1 MHSLGKRAEVNNLS
15 GVRDAP
21 FSPEIPKRSRA
32 FRYSGGPHAFLR
44 RRSCI
49 SRHVLWYRARAD
61 YAGAGFRVCPC
72 RDPRGRYAGRT
83 ECSKC
88 AMLWATPC
96 SSSPSRASR
105 SRRFGHGGAIYVDV
119 LAKNNV
125 AYSVTVVRR
134 FAKSSYI
141 DAAGIT
147 FGSSGA
153 DVRAKLGEPKRTST
167 NSDDGS
173 VDFWYVDES
182 GAKIYEFYHD
192 NLGFIQILPSPK
204 LQSAFASP
212 DAVLPGDGTSVAT
225 AIRIRPSNLIG
236 NSMWIDAYLAMNQC
250 GSKGHWKE
258 TSLKMAPDDA
268 TKDPLAYTTV
278 HAQCTDGGTERDF
291 VFDTH
296 GMVTK
301 TGPNGPRIR
310 STSMR
315 RNCRRGP
322 GIFCIPGAF
331 SVPDT
336 PVAVSPNPGLPR
348 VRARNRSSRA
358 LALRASRRR

>member
-1 MHSLGKRAEVNNLS
+1 MRFCGAVIAFLVVCSGIAHAQGTPAPASASAAAVTLEGVTLGEPMQQ
-15 GVRDAP
+15 VRDALGDP
-21 FSPEIPKRSRA
+21 VQFVSVTGQQIW
-32 FRYSGGPHAFLR
+32 RY
-44 RRSCI
+44 I
-49 SRHVLWYRARAD
+49 
-61 YAGAGFRVCPC
+61 
-72 RDPRGRYAGRT
+72 
-83 ECSKC
+83 
-88 AMLWATPC
+88 
-96 SSSPSRASR
+96 
-105 SRRFGHGGAIYVDV
+105 GHGGAIYVDV

-134 FAKSSYI
+134 FAKSSYT

-173 VDFWYVDES
+173 VDFWYVDEN
-182 GAKIYEFYHD
+182 GAKIYEFYRD

-250 GSKGHWKE
+250 GLKGHWKE

-278 HAQCTDGGTERDF
+278 HAQCTEGGTERDF

-301 TGPNGPRIR
+301 TGPNGSQNTIYVDASQLQNALPASSASPAPSASPTPRKL
-310 STSMR
+310 
-315 RNCRRGP
+315 
-322 GIFCIPGAF
+322 
-331 SVPDT
+331 SV
-336 PVAVSPNPGLPR
+336 R
-348 VRARNRSSRA
+348 I
-358 LALRASRRR
+358 